1 MLTWLKHNGPFIG
14 ALAGTVVAVVAVLQ
28 IVVVGPMNS
37 RFDDLRSDVNS
48 RFDAAD
54 QRFNDLRSDVNSR
67 FDAVDRRFNDLRAE
81 MSQRFDAVDQRFA
94 AVDQRFNDFRA
105 EMSQRF
111 DAVDQRLDRLGNDF
125 SELRALSD
133 RVSNNEGQIDF
144 LMQQLQTVDAPTP

>member
-1 MLTWLKHNGPFIG
+1 MLTWLKDNGPVIG

-48 RFDAAD
+48 RFDA
-54 QRFNDLRSDVNSR
+54 
-67 FDAVDRRFNDLRAE
+67 VDRRFNAFRAE
-81 MSQRFDAVDQRFA
+81 MTQRFDAVDQRFD
-94 AVDQRFNDFRA
+94 AVDQRFDAVDQRFDAVDQRFHDFRA
-105 EMSQRF
+105 EMAQRF

-133 RVSNNEGQIDF
+133 RVSHNEGQIDF